1 MLSNLPVSHI
11 LHAVFFRPVEEK
23 TGNPRDELPERCGFK
38 VEKYAEKSLA
48 HEVKQPAGHLR
59 VLLQESLKIGTPDD
73 ANPGG
78 DVVWAEQ

>member
-1 MLSNLPVSHI
+1 
-11 LHAVFFRPVEEK
+11 
-23 TGNPRDELPERCGFK
+23 
-38 VEKYAEKSLA
+38 
-48 HEVKQPAGHLR
+48 LR